1 LDADFLQGSGAGIRY
16 NGRTSVNEIE
26 TAIAR
31 LPLRDITKLLFWLAA
46 HHTALWDKQIEYD
59 LDTGKLDTL
68 LAEVGAEYAVGVA
81 MPLWRMA
88 CISVRRNAA

>member
-1 LDADFLQGSGAGIRY
+1 MGVFLRGSGAGIRY

-46 HHTALWDKQIEYD
+46 HHAALWDKQIEYD
-59 LDTGKLDTL
+59 LDTDKLDTL
-68 LAEVGAEYAVGVA
+68 LAEVGAEYAAGVA
-81 MPLWRMA
+81 TPLCRMA
-88 CISVRRNAA
+88 CISVRHNAA